1 LDLVG
6 YSSSLLFATTFLS
19 LLMKNEY
26 SPDCRKK
33 RKIIEIIEALLA
45 AFAAFYGVYWVYIY
59 SALSSSLEI
68 ILSS

>member
-1 LDLVG
+1 
-6 YSSSLLFATTFLS
+6 
-19 LLMKNEY
+19 MKNEY

-45 AFAAFYGVYWVYIY
+45 AFAAFYGVYWEYIY